1 VPTGKPAER
10 EEQVEPQVSSI
21 DRERD
26 SDVEKKGASFTS
38 VKVTVTV
45 PVVLAPPLS
54 VADKRR
60 ENTL

>member
-1 VPTGKPAER
+1 MER

-60 ENTL
+60 ENKL

>member
-1 VPTGKPAER
+1 MER